1 MHVVADQSAIFNFLV
16 RPETHGL
23 SEPVRRIDTHGAVVF
38 LAGDTAYKVKRAVLF
53 PYMDFSTLEKRRVAC
68 EAEIRINAP
77 NAPTIYRD
85 CIPVVRQGGQLAL
98 GRGGGGDGEIVEWLV
113 RMARFDESL
122 TLDRIAERSGL
133 EDGLVRQMA
142 GSVAVAHEQA
152 PVRTDCG
159 FAAGF
164 EGLIRENGD
173 SLLETP
179 DLFDPQEVA
188 RLTERSLAL
197 LSRHRGLLEHRQAE
211 GLVRYC
217 HGDLHLRNM
226 VLVDGRPTLFDAIE
240 FNEALA
246 TIDVLYDLA
255 FLLMDLAERGLGRAA
270 NLMMNRYLIERR
282 DADETDGL
290 ALLPLF
296 ISVRAAIRAKVTAAA
311 LAAGGGD
318 AAGGAEAALSYFR
331 FALNSLEEE
340 TPRLVAVGGFSG
352 SGKSTLGAA
361 LAGHLGRVPGAVHLR
376 SDIERK
382 RLLGRAETDR
392 LPGEAY
398 DMETTRAVYE
408 ILRQKARVGLRAGFS
423 VVVDAVHQRPE
434 ERSAIA
440 AVAEDLRVPFD
451 GIWLEAA
458 EAVLLDRVEKRR
470 GDASDAT
477 AAIVETQLSW
487 GSGDVEWHRVDTAA
501 GVDET
506 VSAVLRLL
514 SDA

>member
-1 MHVVADQSAIFNFLV
+1 MHVVADQNAVFDFLE

-23 SEPVRRIDTHGAVVF
+23 NEPVRRIDTHGAVVF

-53 PYMDFSTLEKRRVAC
+53 PYMDFSTLERRREAC

-77 NAPTIYRD
+77 NAPAVYRD
-85 CIPVVRQGGQLAL
+85 SIPVIRQDGQLAL
-98 GRGGGGDGEIVEWLV
+98 GGGDGGEGEIVEWVV

-122 TLDRIAERSGL
+122 TLDRVADRSGL
-133 EDGLVRQMA
+133 DDGLIRQMA
-142 GSVAVAHEQA
+142 ASVAAAHEQA

-164 EGLIRENGD
+164 EGLIRENGA

-197 LSRHRGLLEHRQAE
+197 LSCHRDLLERRQAE
-211 GLVRYC
+211 GLVRHC

-226 VLVDGRPTLFDAIE
+226 VLVEDRPTLFDAIE
-240 FNEALA
+240 FDESLA

-282 DADETDGL
+282 DADETDGI

-296 ISVRAAIRAKVTAAA
+296 ISVRAAIRAKVTAATLA
-311 LAAGGGD
+311 AAGGD
-318 AAGGAEAALSYFR
+318 VAGGSEAALGYFR

-340 TPRLVAVGGFSG
+340 TPRLVAFGGFSG

-361 LAGHLGRVPGAVHLR
+361 LAGHLGQVPGAVHLR

-382 RLLGRAETDR
+382 RLMGRAETDR
-392 LPGEAY
+392 LPAEAY
-398 DMETTRAVYE
+398 DMETTRSVYE
-408 ILRQKARVGLRAGFS
+408 ILRQKAGAVLRAGYS

-440 AVAEDLRVPFD
+440 AVAEESHVPFV
-451 GIWLEAA
+451 GIWLEAPKA
-458 EAVLLDRVEKRR
+458 ELLERVERRR

-477 AAIVETQLSW
+477 AVIVETQLSR
-487 GSGDVEWHRVDTAA
+487 GGGDIGWHRVDTAA
-501 GVDET
+501 GLDRT
-506 VSAVLRLL
+506 VSVVLRLL
-514 SDA
+514 NES